1 MNLAPEIH
9 IDWKIY
15 LKILPSVDLF
25 FPSGFFIGMFTP
37 LHFAHFVG
45 VIPGDFFLRYSG
57 FSPCILGVQDLHQL
71 LTLSEAY
78 ALPELANTSL
88 VTKHEKHH
96 ACLIIMAV
104 ALADMLLHLFT
115 LES

>member
-37 LHFAHFVG
+37 LHFAHFVA
-45 VIPGDFFLRYSG
+45 VIPGDFFL
-57 FSPCILGVQDLHQL
+57 
-71 LTLSEAY
+71 
-78 ALPELANTSL
+78 
-88 VTKHEKHH
+88 
-96 ACLIIMAV
+96 
-104 ALADMLLHLFT
+104 
-115 LES
+115 